1 MDNIWM
7 WFSLFLVGVIFF
19 LWRRIRWLHMDMER
33 VERAKS
39 NLNDELVRLE
49 YLQLSQQIQPHFLFN
64 GFNLLLSL
72 ARLDRKEEL
81 LNALENL
88 SLFLRSGYTTRPAE
102 VEIGRELEMTDYYL
116 AIQQMR
122 FGKRLTLQIH
132 CSEKCKKRKTIPYL
146 LQTFVENAFK
156 HGLEKRVGPVELEI
170 TFEELTDQ
178 TRLIVRDNGTGEKTA
193 TDKSGGAGLQN
204 LRRRLNLLFGAAAGI
219 ELDRTGDYTSAIAW
233 WPTEGTLKKGKKGEI

>member
-88 SLFLRSGYTTRPAE
+88 SLFLRSGYTTRPAQ

-146 LQTFVENAFK
+146 LQTFVENAF
-156 HGLEKRVGPVELEI
+156 
-170 TFEELTDQ
+170 
-178 TRLIVRDNGTGEKTA
+178 
-193 TDKSGGAGLQN
+193 
-204 LRRRLNLLFGAAAGI
+204 
-219 ELDRTGDYTSAIAW
+219 
-233 WPTEGTLKKGKKGEI
+233 